1 MIFDLFKKSFYD
13 ADLELADVD
22 SMQPNVFNSLRKS
35 IMKGIQ
41 PTLVVLANIQNL
53 PNDYGED
60 LILFIRS
67 IYQIRTRIE
76 NARNIQFVLVGEK
89 DPNEIRNTK
98 SRRTPYNIGTKV
110 RL

>member
-1 MIFDLFKKSFYD
+1 MILDLFKKSFAD
-13 ADLELADVD
+13 ADLELADVN
-22 SMQPNVFNSLRKS
+22 SMPPSVFNLLKKS
-35 IMKGIQ
+35 TMDGIQ

-67 IYQIRTRIE
+67 IYQMRTQTK

-89 DPNEIRNTK
+89 DPNEIRNTE